1 MIHFNYPNY
10 PMQWYK
16 NKNPVSG
23 NAGQFNYKVLRDGD
37 ELAAWCWMGVW
48 CMEKTKDVKERRFAF
63 GEEGVAQA
71 IAWLKEE
78 FESHSREEIESK
90 LGFFTT
96 EPYTPPKEESGEEH

>member
-1 MIHFNYPNY
+1 
-10 PMQWYK
+10 
-16 NKNPVSG
+16 
-23 NAGQFNYKVLRDGD
+23 
-37 ELAAWCWMGVW
+37 MGVW

-78 FESHSREEIESK
+78 FDSHSREEIESK

-96 EPYTPPKEESGEEH
+96 EPYTPPKEESGEG